1 MVELLCKKL
10 AIVVVAFAAGVLLS
24 DLGAQAQSTAAPA
37 PAAPNPGAGQ
47 SVPAVSPDGSSA
59 AKSAPAAPVTVLEN
73 TLIRVITNQPI
84 NSKRDKHGTPL
95 LFTVNEDVTVDGVLA
110 IPRGAIAHGTVTESK
125 KAGRLTGSPELTLQL
140 DSLELAGRSYPLYTY
155 QFKVKGTSKT
165 RPTETKA
172 LQGAVVGAIV
182 GGLAGSPS
190 AKAASTD
197 TGRAASMG
205 TGAVLGAGVGTMVS
219 AATPGPA
226 AWIPVEAQVDFYLA
240 APITVPPVSA
250 KEAARLAQGLRPG
263 GPSLYVRDDVH

>member
-1 MVELLCKKL
+1 MDKWRWLSMIGLLRKRFAL
-10 AIVVVAFAAGVLLS
+10 LVMIFVAVVLLS
-24 DLGAQAQSTAAPA
+24 SLAALAQSPTEPATAAPTA
-37 PAAPNPGAGQ
+37 PPER
-47 SVPAVSPDGSSA
+47 AVANSA
-59 AKSAPAAPVTVLEN
+59 QATPVTVLEN
-73 TLIRVITNQPI
+73 ILIRVITNEPV
-84 NSKRDKHGTPL
+84 NSKRDKQGTQL

-110 IPRGAIAHGTVTESK
+110 IPRGAIAHGTVSEFK

-140 DSLELAGRSYPLYTY
+140 DSLELGGRSYPLYTY

-172 LQGAVVGAIV
+172 MQGAVVGAIV
-182 GGLAGSPS
+182 GGLVGSPS

-263 GPSLYVRDDVH
+263 GPSLYVRDDAH